1 MYGDY
6 MKYMKKIV
14 LFLIINILPILIL
27 GLYLYANI
35 GGAEDV
41 KEVIENSPFKE
52 FTYIDHKTLM
62 MLKNDVNLKN
72 MPEFY
77 KESIILINGIYIGNH
92 GSFGIKIPLGFL
104 IKYIPIDNFKYYN
117 GVLIKNLN
125 EDDLGKAEM
134 NDLVN
139 TIPPNYKDVLIYREN
154 YTIGIYYD
162 LNSNKTYLIEV
173 FRKPNNQEIDTEKLR
188 NELLQKTNAVD
199 CNVVDMGDKVY
210 VYLEFNG
217 IDLNL
222 INNGIT

>member
-1 MYGDY
+1 
-6 MKYMKKIV
+6 
-14 LFLIINILPILIL
+14 
-27 GLYLYANI
+27 
-35 GGAEDV
+35 
-41 KEVIENSPFKE
+41 
-52 FTYIDHKTLM
+52 M